1 MRAGQKGRGKNPT
14 RSERERGVAARRGK
28 KSTWKKEEGRKRK
41 KKGGKK
47 KGRRGAGIMRET
59 TRPVPA
65 SFTVLYQLR
74 VNDIQRLIPRPDASS
89 RMPRHG
95 MRVFLSSYLYLW
107 VCHYRYIY
115 LLFLLFF
122 FFYRRCNKS
131 RIEFFL
137 FLFTNIEELDIVRTV
152 RATRIFHFFF
162 SLEKCIIRHILVCTS
177 CTRVQART
185 RLHYNQIDNL
195 IFRIPRNA
203 SLIRRIARLHRPHLK
218 HKTQRD
224 YEIAH
229 AVNSCIRA
237 VPHLTKNRINWM
249 ELSPHGSQ
257 YERLEDLTDSSN
269 YCAILKFLNNPLMF
283 IISRSKPAFKRCL

>member
-1 MRAGQKGRGKNPT
+1 MRAGQKGRRKNPT

-122 FFYRRCNKS
+122 FF
-131 RIEFFL
+131 
-137 FLFTNIEELDIVRTV
+137 
-152 RATRIFHFFF
+152 
-162 SLEKCIIRHILVCTS
+162 
-177 CTRVQART
+177 
-185 RLHYNQIDNL
+185 
-195 IFRIPRNA
+195 
-203 SLIRRIARLHRPHLK
+203 
-218 HKTQRD
+218 
-224 YEIAH
+224 
-229 AVNSCIRA
+229 
-237 VPHLTKNRINWM
+237 
-249 ELSPHGSQ
+249 LS
-257 YERLEDLTDSSN
+257 
-269 YCAILKFLNNPLMF
+269 AM
-283 IISRSKPAFKRCL
+283 